1 MLSVRCACTLYISV
15 PQFNNFFTILIF
27 FSVSNLISTK
37 IGNDVDA
44 YLSTLGAE
52 RCFELGQGDDD
63 GTLEVIEIGH

>member
-1 MLSVRCACTLYISV
+1 
-15 PQFNNFFTILIF
+15 
-27 FSVSNLISTK
+27 VSNLISTK